1 MTGVPQPLRTAV
13 GMKAIMAVSGIVL
26 FGFVLGHMFG
36 NLKLYQGPETLNAY
50 AEHLRTMGEPIL
62 PRNALLWVVRAALL
76 AAVGVHLWSAW
87 STTRQS
93 WAARGGRYEVWTP
106 VQADYAARTMRW
118 GGVLIA
124 LFVAF
129 HLADLTWGTARPE
142 FVPGEVYRNVV
153 SSFQRVPVAVFYM
166 VANLALG
173 FHLFHGLWSL
183 FQSLGWNNPKFNPWR
198 RTFAT
203 AFACIVTAGNLS
215 FPLSVLMGWVK

>member
-1 MTGVPQPLRTAV
+1 
-13 GMKAIMAVSGIVL
+13 MAVSGIVL

-76 AAVGVHLWSAW
+76 AAVGVHLWAAW
-87 STTRQS
+87 TTTRQS
-93 WAARGGRYEVWTP
+93 WAARGGRYEVWTA

-129 HLADLTWGTARPE
+129 HVADLTFGTGHPQFAPAD
-142 FVPGEVYRNVV
+142 VYSNVV
-153 SSFQRVPVAVFYM
+153 RGFQRVPVAAFYIA
-166 VANLALG
+166 ANVALG
-173 FHLFHGLWSL
+173 FHLYHGLWSL
-183 FQSLGWNNPKFNPWR
+183 FQSLGWNNPTFNHWR

-203 AFACIVTAGNLS
+203 AFACIVAAGNVS
-215 FPLSVLMGWVK
+215 FPVSVLMGWVK